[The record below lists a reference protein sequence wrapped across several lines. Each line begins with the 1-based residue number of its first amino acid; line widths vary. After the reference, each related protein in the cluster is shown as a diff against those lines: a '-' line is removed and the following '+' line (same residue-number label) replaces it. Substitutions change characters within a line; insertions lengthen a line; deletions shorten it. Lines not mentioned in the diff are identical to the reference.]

1 MSYVLFI
8 SEQKLKDSTAI
19 NLNCSND
26 LLLPYVRQAQKLYVE
41 PKLGTDLTQ
50 KLKDLIVAGT
60 LGNVGNEAY
69 KTLVDDYIGDMLPNW
84 AFYHAV
90 PFLRFKIENGNIYSK
105 TSETGNALSTE
116 ESQSLREEVSNT
128 AQYYTERMI
137 EYVINNTSS
146 FPEYSTNSGAD
157 ISPDQNAYY
166 NGMNLER
173 PRQQGTKLTIG
184 FSITNCNEVL
194 TFVSLTL
201 AIVFT
206 IYKFIKFEKTN

>member
-8 SEQKLKDSTAI
+8 SESKLKSSTAV
-19 NLNCSND
+19 NLSVDVN

-41 PKLGTDLTQ
+41 TKLGTDLTQ
-50 KLKDLIVAGT
+50 KLKDLITLGT
-60 LGNVGNEAY
+60 IGNVGNEAY

-116 ESQSLREEVSNT
+116 EAQHLREEVRNT
-128 AQYYTERMI
+128 AEYYTERMI
-137 EYVINNTSS
+137 DYVKNNTSS

-157 ISPDQNAYY
+157 VSPDSNAYY

-173 PRQQGTKLTIG
+173 PMQKGTKLTLRD
-184 FSITNCNEVL
+184 FL
-194 TFVSLTL
+194 TPDLT
-201 AIVFT
+201 
-206 IYKFIKFEKTN
+206 

>member
-19 NLNCSND
+19 NLNVSTD

-41 PKLGTDLTQ
+41 TKLGTDLTQ
-50 KLKDLIVAGT
+50 KLKDLITAGT
-60 LGNVGNEAY
+60 IGNVGNEAY

-105 TSETGNALSTE
+105 TSETGTALSTE
-116 ESQSLREEVSNT
+116 EAQHLREEVRNT
-128 AQYYTERMI
+128 AEYYTERMI
-137 EYVINNTSS
+137 DYVTNNTSS

-157 ISPDQNAYY
+157 VSPDRNAYY

-173 PRQQGTKLTIG
+173 PNQQGTKLTLRN
-184 FSITNCNEVL
+184 FLNASD
-194 TFVSLTL
+194 
-201 AIVFT
+201 
-206 IYKFIKFEKTN
+206 